1 MQHMTTLSLD
11 HPPRER
17 SPIYQRRPGSSTQTS
32 PAMESHHIDED
43 IPSRQESPAEFM
55 HQHHQMKRPVKNFLV
70 NKRLP
75 NWGGGLPENAWEN
88 LWIFCVFCNESV
100 FQFLD
105 RLRYF
110 EERSLQQ
117 RENLIAQQCQ
127 EKSEKIEQC
136 LASEYKLKVDGNEDD
151 EMYNALQG
159 KIVITVMIILFS
171 LSLIFFHL

>member
-1 MQHMTTLSLD
+1 ML
-11 HPPRER
+11 
-17 SPIYQRRPGSSTQTS
+17 GSS
-32 PAMESHHIDED
+32 
-43 IPSRQESPAEFM
+43 
-55 HQHHQMKRPVKNFLV
+55 FL
-70 NKRLP
+70 
-75 NWGGGLPENAWEN
+75 
-88 LWIFCVFCNESV
+88 V

-110 EERSLQQ
+110 EERSHQQ

-159 KIVITVMIILFS
+159 MVFTLMIILFLLPFLYQQDVS
-171 LSLIFFHL
+171 LPAVFFPTKGKDLSIYNPRAHQYFHPTGGKIRNTCMLEYSVLYLS